1 MAFDCVLDASA
12 FYAGIA
18 FLSGR
23 GCATSSAVFEEVWHI
38 KSAALNALMDAGNL
52 SILDPG
58 KEDVDAIIAAAK
70 KTGDISKLSQADL
83 SILALAK
90 QEKATLVS
98 DDYAVANVA
107 ATIGIKVEMSSGKGI
122 KQKRRW
128 ISYCSACGKVYGPD
142 AKECALCGNKLKCRY
157 KVTK

>member
-1 MAFDCVLDASA
+1 MLDASA
-12 FYAGIA
+12 FYAGTA

-23 GCATSSAVFEEVWHI
+23 RCATSSAVFEEVRHI

-90 QEKATLVS
+90 QEKTTLVS

-122 KQKRRW
+122 KQKRMW
-128 ISYCSACGKVYGPD
+128 ISYCSACGKVYGPG
-142 AKECALCGNKLKCRY
+142 AKECALCGNKLKRRY
-157 KVTK
+157 KVTG